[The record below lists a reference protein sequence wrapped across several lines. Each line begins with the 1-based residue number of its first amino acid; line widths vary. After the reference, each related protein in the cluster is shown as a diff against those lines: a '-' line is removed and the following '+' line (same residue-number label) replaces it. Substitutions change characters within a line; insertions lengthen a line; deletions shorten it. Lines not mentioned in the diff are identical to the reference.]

1 MVRKIFLHPAPDET
15 QISLYCL
22 SGTACDF
29 CTERNLQCILSQE
42 TDFPEDGYE
51 PIVPRRIHA
60 LTHKSKLLPPL
71 DLCEELINLYF
82 RYVHYSFHVLF
93 HRPSFLAAFKD
104 GSLSRILLFAVIGM
118 AARFSQHESLLK
130 TPPRERGRPFT
141 KEAERLLNLH
151 DISLTTIQACLLL
164 GASAVVEGEGATES
178 VYFSIACRMGM
189 LLDLPNAPVTTRI
202 QQELNFRVW
211 WALYETDTWSSTGTR
226 LPKMMPLRNVPLPMA
241 EKRFLELS
249 STSPPT
255 RTYIAS
261 RGSPMAK
268 SHVPQDSLIAHS
280 VMVNQIFSQIDEV
293 NSRAVSGELQ
303 GVELTQAVER
313 LSLELDS
320 WVSNL
325 PDKMINTPENL
336 VYWTRQGFGNIFVV
350 LHMDFYHLCQ
360 ILFYQ
365 FLHGS
370 ADRTYHPQ
378 NQGAAQSQLRT
389 QYAQKCRQYSTD
401 VCNLIHLASET
412 EGAEAELLNSIV
424 GHVLTIAS
432 TVQLH
437 ILLFSDDT
445 DAVQRARRL
454 LERNFELLT
463 RLKTYWPCIDI
474 SFARFEAFHKAC
486 LRCQDDSHF
495 QMDQWMLKFMLEF
508 AAPLAERYED
518 EGDGGEEGFHR
529 PWSLIS
535 TEM

>member
-1 MVRKIFLHPAPDET
+1 M
-15 QISLYCL
+15 
-22 SGTACDF
+22 
-29 CTERNLQCILSQE
+29 
-42 TDFPEDGYE
+42 
-51 PIVPRRIHA
+51 HA

-82 RYVHYSFHVLF
+82 RYIHVSFHVLF
-93 HRPSFLAAFKD
+93 HKPSFLAAFKN

-118 AARFSQHESLLK
+118 SARFSQHESLVK
-130 TPPRERGRPFT
+130 TSPRERGRPFT

-178 VYFSIACRMGM
+178 VFFSIACRIGM

-202 QQELNFRVW
+202 QQEVNFRVW
-211 WALYETDTWSSTGTR
+211 WALYETDTWSSTGVR

-241 EKRFLELS
+241 EKRFLDLP
-249 STSPPT
+249 STALPNQ
-255 RTYIAS
+255 TYIAN
-261 RGSPMAK
+261 RGSPRAK
-268 SHVPQDSLIAHS
+268 SHIPQDSLIAHS
-280 VMVNQIFSQIDEV
+280 VVVNQIFSQIDEV
-293 NSRAVSGELQ
+293 NSRAVSGDLQ
-303 GVELTQAVER
+303 GTELTQAVER
-313 LSLELDS
+313 VSLELDS
-320 WVSNL
+320 WASSL
-325 PDKMINTPENL
+325 PDGMTNTPANL
-336 VYWTRQGFGNIFVV
+336 VYWASQGFGNVFVV
-350 LHMDFYHLCQ
+350 LHMDYCHLCQ
-360 ILFYQ
+360 LLFYQ

-370 ADRTYHPQ
+370 ANQAYPQ
-378 NQGAAQSQLRT
+378 HNHHDDIRPQVTTS

-412 EGAEAELLNSIV
+412 PGAELLNSIV

-437 ILLFSDDT
+437 ILLFSDNAADT
-445 DAVQRARRL
+445 QRARRL

-495 QMDQWMLKFMLEF
+495 QMDRWMLKFMLEF
-508 AAPLAERYED
+508 AAPLSERYED
-518 EGDGGEEGFHR
+518 EGGSGGGESSFQR

-535 TEM
+535 SAV

>member
-1 MVRKIFLHPAPDET
+1 M
-15 QISLYCL
+15 
-22 SGTACDF
+22 
-29 CTERNLQCILSQE
+29 
-42 TDFPEDGYE
+42 
-51 PIVPRRIHA
+51 
-60 LTHKSKLLPPL
+60 
-71 DLCEELINLYF
+71 
-82 RYVHYSFHVLF
+82 
-93 HRPSFLAAFKD
+93 
-104 GSLSRILLFAVIGM
+104 GM
-118 AARFSQHESLLK
+118 SARFSQHESLAK
-130 TPPRERGRPFT
+130 SPPRERGRPFT

-178 VYFSIACRMGM
+178 VYFSVACRMGM

-211 WALYETDTWSSTGTR
+211 WALYETDTWSSTGVR

-241 EKRFLELS
+241 EKRFIELS
-249 STSPPT
+249 PTIPPN

-261 RGSPMAK
+261 RGSPSAK

-280 VMVNQIFSQIDEV
+280 VVVNQMFSQIDDV
-293 NSRAVSGELQ
+293 NARAVSGELE
-303 GVELTQAVER
+303 GFELTQAVEQ

-336 VYWTRQGFGNIFVV
+336 VYWTRQGFGNVFVV
-350 LHMDFYHLCQ
+350 LHMDFCHLCQ

-370 ADRTYHPQ
+370 TNRTYHHQ
-378 NQGAAQSQLRT
+378 DQTQSQLRSK
-389 QYAQKCRQYSTD
+389 YAQKCRQYSTD

-412 EGAEAELLNSIV
+412 EGAELLNSIV
-424 GHVLTIAS
+424 GHVLAIAS

-437 ILLFSDDT
+437 ILLFSDS
-445 DAVQRARRL
+445 AVDSQRARRL

-518 EGDGGEEGFHR
+518 EGDGEDSLQR

-535 TEM
+535 TDV

>member
-1 MVRKIFLHPAPDET
+1 MRPKSACVVCRRRRRKCIRSY
-15 QISLYCL
+15 Q
-22 SGTACDF
+22 GTTCDF
-29 CTERNLQCILSQE
+29 CTERNLQCIVSQE
-42 TDFPEDGYE
+42 ADFPEDGYE

-82 RYVHYSFHVLF
+82 RYIHVSFHVLF
-93 HRPSFLAAFKD
+93 HKPSFLAAFKN

-118 AARFSQHESLLK
+118 SARFSQHESLIK
-130 TPPRERGRPFT
+130 ASPRERGRPFT

-211 WALYETDTWSSTGTR
+211 WALYETDTWSSTGVR

-249 STSPPT
+249 STAPPN
-255 RTYIAS
+255 RTYIAN
-261 RGSPMAK
+261 RGSPTAK
-268 SHVPQDSLIAHS
+268 SPIPQDSLIAHS
-280 VMVNQIFSQIDEV
+280 VMVNQIFSQIDDV
-293 NSRAVSGELQ
+293 NSRAVSGELH
-303 GVELTQAVER
+303 GAELTQAVER
-313 LSLELDS
+313 VSVELDS
-320 WVSNL
+320 WACSL
-325 PDKMINTPENL
+325 PDRMVNTPGNL

-350 LHMDFYHLCQ
+350 LHMDYCHLCQ

-370 ADRTYHPQ
+370 ANQAYHHEDQ
-378 NQGAAQSQLRT
+378 DQDQHRLRS
-389 QYAQKCRQYSTD
+389 QYAQKCRKYSTD

-412 EGAEAELLNSIV
+412 EGAELLNSIV

-437 ILLFSDDT
+437 ILLFSDDAA
-445 DAVQRARRL
+445 DVHSARRL

-463 RLKTYWPCIDI
+463 RLKTFWPCIDI

-508 AAPLAERYED
+508 AAPLTERYEE
-518 EGDGGEEGFHR
+518 EGGGEENFQR

-535 TEM
+535 TAI